1 MTTQKAPNDF
11 NDLHVLRGLPVV
23 REQLQAALF
32 MHTPKLPTPLEVAVG
47 EPKSEAQSEKPTNK
61 NQPFSDEILLERFAL
76 IEGKSDVWDTRQH
89 IVMKK
94 GAFKDLVGK
103 KLSNEWLDN
112 PNKKT
117 ISLVNVKSIQ
127 ENSAANQVGVA
138 GVDLML
144 SRYILIYGT
153 KDVWDSQIRTRI
165 PVSSLEIA
173 WPNEYQ
179 LWLKNSSRR
188 RMVLPDKIVFDPT
201 MRTEDDCINTFD
213 GLPLIPL
220 PQDQV
225 NDKCLGIYQLLQ
237 SMCED
242 DFVFNWVLRWL
253 ALPLQKMGTKL
264 ATAILFHGEVQ
275 GAGKSLFFSDIHRQ
289 VYGKYSATLG
299 QHQLESQ
306 YSDWKSGNLYS
317 VFEEIFSSS
326 GRFQNMG
333 VVKHEVTG
341 KTRRVEK
348 KFVSGWEE
356 ANYSNCVFL
365 SNEIQPLPIEP
376 RDRRFLVCWPN
387 FKLDPDILAYAVLD
401 MNRPDNEGIRAW
413 YTFLLNLPMEF
424 EYQVEDE
431 KGALKTHKYVF
442 TANSEPPMTKAK
454 ERLIEY
460 GLPAWEVFLR
470 EWKAGRLQYP
480 YTNCRT
486 RQLYE
491 AYKRFCGSGTEKPL
505 TETKFCT
512 LLSVRLH
519 KELTWFWDGQARKQA
534 HFFIVRDIP
543 QSKTKEAFL
552 AECSQEFATSLKNNA
567 D

>member
-1 MTTQKAPNDF
+1 MTQQKKPKDF
-11 NDLHVLRGLPVV
+11 NDLHNLRGLTVV
-23 REQLQAALF
+23 GEQLQAALSAYA
-32 MHTPKLPTPLEVAVG
+32 PKLPAPLEVAVG
-47 EPKSEAQSEKPTNK
+47 EPKSEGQKPNN
-61 NQPFSDEILLERFAL
+61 NQPFSSEILLERFAL
-76 IEGKSDVWDTRQH
+76 IEGKTDVWDTRQH

-94 GAFKDLVGK
+94 AAFKDMVGK
-103 KLSNEWLDN
+103 KLSSEWLEN
-112 PNKKT
+112 PNKKL
-117 ISLVNVKSIQ
+117 ISLANVKSIQ

-153 KDVWDSQIRTRI
+153 KDVWDSVQRTRI
-165 PVSSLEIA
+165 PAESLKLA
-173 WPNEYQ
+173 WPNEYE
-179 LWLKNSSRR
+179 LWLKNPTRR
-188 RMVLPDKIVFDPT
+188 RMVLQEQIVFDPT
-201 MRTEDDCINTFD
+201 MRTGEDCINTFD

-237 SMCED
+237 SMVAED
-242 DFVFNWVLRWL
+242 FTFQWLLRWL
-253 ALPLQKMGTKL
+253 ALPLQKTGTKL
-264 ATAILFHGEVQ
+264 ATAVLFHGEVQ

-289 VYGKYSATLG
+289 LYGRYSTTLG

-387 FKLDPDILAYAVLD
+387 FKLDPDILAYAFLD

-431 KGALKTHKYVF
+431 KGAQFV
-442 TANSEPPMTKAK
+442 ANGWAKDVADRVATGSESSGVVNLAVDSSV
-454 ERLIEY
+454 I
-460 GLPAWEVFLR
+460 GL
-470 EWKAGRLQYP
+470 GDS
-480 YTNCRT
+480 N
-486 RQLYE
+486 
-491 AYKRFCGSGTEKPL
+491 G
-505 TETKFCT
+505 
-512 LLSVRLH
+512 
-519 KELTWFWDGQARKQA
+519 
-534 HFFIVRDIP
+534 
-543 QSKTKEAFL
+543 
-552 AECSQEFATSLKNNA
+552 
-567 D
+567 